1 MTTLNELSASRE
13 LLANLTLRELRGKYK
28 RSTLGWTWS
37 LLNPLATMAIY
48 TMVFSVILKV
58 QPPVGEPSGLH
69 SFPFFLLC
77 GLLPWN
83 FLSAGLGASIGSLVA
98 NGNLIKKVYFPR
110 EVVVASTVLAG
121 VVAFLIELGVLA
133 VALLL
138 VRNFVLPWIPGVIL
152 LVALLTVFMLGLGLA
167 LSVFNVYF
175 RDVQH
180 LFAILMQL
188 WFYATPIVY
197 PPELVPERAHVF
209 GVLLP
214 ISGLYSLNPMVVFVR
229 DFRACLYDLRF
240 PPMSDLAY
248 LSVVSVAM
256 LVVGAWV
263 FTRFEPRLA
272 EEL

>member
-1 MTTLNELSASRE
+1 LTTLNELTASRE

-48 TMVFSVILKV
+48 TMVFGVILKV
-58 QPPVGEPSGLH
+58 QPPVGRPSGLH

-83 FLSAGLGASIGSLVA
+83 FLSAGLGAAIGSLVA

-133 VALLL
+133 VAL
-138 VRNFVLPWIPGVIL
+138 VFARNFVFPWIPGVLL
-152 LVALLTVFMLGLGLA
+152 LVALLTVFMLGVGLA

-197 PPELVPERAHVF
+197 PPTLVPERGHVF
-209 GVLLP
+209 GFLLP
-214 ISGLYSLNPMVVFVR
+214 ISGLYELNPMVAFVR
-229 DFRACLYDLRF
+229 GFRDCLYDLRF
-240 PPMSDLAY
+240 PAFSDLAY

-256 LVVGAWV
+256 LVIGAWV
-263 FTRFEPRLA
+263 FAKFEPRLA